1 MTDAPQQRSGESP
14 QPPGETPPSQRENII
29 GLRRDE
35 VLPAGLAVLMGF
47 LLFSGYSVMKPLR
60 DAANAAVA
68 DRFGEKAVAGLTTAT
83 LVAMALATLVVGTLV
98 SLLGWRRFFA
108 LAQVVWLVGAL
119 TYAVLFRTLPS
130 SAGGGLLAGA
140 FIVSVNVFN
149 LLSLS
154 LMWSR
159 LSDLF
164 TPERAKRVY
173 PLIALGLTLGNIAGS
188 ASVARF
194 AKQVD
199 ASAWLFISAAALL
212 GSMLAAF
219 ALLRTPD
226 RPAAPGSDPLRQPTG
241 IAAIAARAVEGLTLI
256 ARSPYLLGL
265 ALYLLLYSTTGTILW
280 FEQQRIVR
288 AAEVTTEA
296 RTAAFATIDLYTN
309 IATLALQGLVAGRIL
324 GLIGVAAALTVTPL
338 TTAAGIS
345 VLWAWPTLTAI
356 IIVQV
361 SRRALHYAIDRPA
374 REALYTVVSP
384 AERHKAKSF
393 IDTFVYRFG
402 DQCGAWLQAALGA
415 LSPAA
420 VGGAIG
426 ACVVWGA
433 VGIGL
438 GRRFSVRSRPA
449 AEQSGT

>member
-1 MTDAPQQRSGESP
+1 MNRESSH
-14 QPPGETPPSQRENII
+14 QSRDPGTGHASAENLL
-29 GLRRDE
+29 GLRRAE
-35 VLPAGLAVLMGF
+35 MLPAGLAVLMGF

-83 LVAMALATLVVGTLV
+83 LVAMALSALCVGTLV
-98 SLLGWRRFFA
+98 SLLGWKRFFA
-108 LAQVVWLVGAL
+108 IAQVLWLIGAL
-119 TYAVLFRTLPS
+119 TYALLIRTLPS

-159 LSDLF
+159 LSDVF
-164 TPERAKRVY
+164 APDRAKRVY

-188 ASVARF
+188 ASVAGF

-199 ASAWLFISAAALL
+199 ASVWLFISAAALC

-219 ALLRTPD
+219 GLLRTPD
-226 RPAAPGSDPLRQPTG
+226 RPALPGSDPLRQPAG
-241 IAAIAARAVEGLTLI
+241 LRSLALRAVEGLTLI
-256 ARSPYLLGL
+256 AHSPYLLGL
-265 ALYLLLYSTTGTILW
+265 AVYLLLYSTTGTILW

-288 AAEVTTEA
+288 AAEVSTEA

-324 GLIGVAAALTVTPL
+324 GLIGVAAALTITPI
-338 TTAAGIS
+338 TTATGIG
-345 VLWAWPTLTAI
+345 VLWAWPTLTAL

-361 SRRALHYAIDRPA
+361 SRRALHYALDRPA

-415 LSPAA
+415 LSPVA

-426 ACVVWGA
+426 ACVLWGT
-433 VGIGL
+433 VGLGL

-449 AEQSGT
+449 VGRAGT